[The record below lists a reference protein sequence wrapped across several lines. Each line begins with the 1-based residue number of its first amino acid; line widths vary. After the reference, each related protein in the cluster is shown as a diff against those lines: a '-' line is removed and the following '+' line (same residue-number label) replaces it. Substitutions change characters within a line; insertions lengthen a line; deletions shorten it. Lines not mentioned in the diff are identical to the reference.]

1 MDKNLGW
8 FYAANPRLTRYSM
21 GLREPRE
28 ILIRFSLHARPLWG
42 ELHVSLRL
50 ERTRAADGGGIAV
63 ALGYG
68 LKRWKALGR
77 TCTMVTSV
85 STITTSSA

>member
-1 MDKNLGW
+1 
-8 FYAANPRLTRYSM
+8 M

-42 ELHVSLRL
+42 ELHVWLRL
-50 ERTRAADGGGIAV
+50 ERTRVADGGGIAV

-85 STITTSSA
+85 STTTTSSA